1 MKVLKKFLILTG
13 GGPILGLITGIIVSN
28 ILMRIHNNFVL
39 EVNTTIAFSYAMFH
53 LAEFWKFGGDV
64 DEHGVE

>member
-1 MKVLKKFLILTG
+1 MKVLKKFLILSG

-39 EVNTTIAFSYAMFH
+39 EVNTTIAFSYTMFH
-53 LAEFWKFGGDV
+53 LAEFWKFGGYV

>member
-1 MKVLKKFLILTG
+1 M
-13 GGPILGLITGIIVSN
+13 ITGIIVSN

-53 LAEFWKFGGDV
+53 LAEFCKFGGYV